1 MSLLKWITT
10 TQAFRNSFSKARLK
24 KYRESLQLPIIDNI
38 RPGGKEK
45 LSIEGKIA
53 FLGPIK
59 DIDDILEAFIKVT
72 KNIDKLT

>member
-1 MSLLKWITT
+1 MLEEHINS
-10 TQAFRNSFSKARLK
+10 QAFRKSFSKAGLK

-53 FLGPIK
+53 FLGPKK
-59 DIDDILEAFIKVT
+59 DIEDILKAFIKVAE
-72 KNIDKLT
+72 NIDKLT